1 MLTPTIQHMIEAS
14 SDNFGCVHRNF
25 LIFLSLQF
33 LRTLF
38 FPYVTLLFST
48 HHVLFLMS
56 GSLLLIQSV
65 SSQFVFVEHPT
76 LDVMNLM
83 MI

>member
-38 FPYVTLLFST
+38 FPYVTLLFSK
-48 HHVLFLMS
+48 H
-56 GSLLLIQSV
+56 QV
-65 SSQFVFVEHPT
+65 SDFYAEKFSTKTVR
-76 LDVMNLM
+76 
-83 MI
+83 